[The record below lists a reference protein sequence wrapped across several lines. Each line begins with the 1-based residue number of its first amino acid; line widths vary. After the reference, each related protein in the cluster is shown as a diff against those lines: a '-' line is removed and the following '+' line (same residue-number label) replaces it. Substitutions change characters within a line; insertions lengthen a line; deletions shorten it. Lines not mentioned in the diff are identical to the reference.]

1 METNLTGS
9 TEAKVLIVDDEKD
22 FCEILFRVVKQAGFT
37 TLVANDGPMALE
49 MIRVDSPD
57 IVLLDIRMPGIDG
70 FEVIRRLKEQEESRD
85 IPIIFI
91 SASTEVKQRIEAL
104 KLGAVDFIT
113 KPFQHEELLV
123 RVQTHLELSRLRS
136 RLQHQTDDLTLAN
149 EKLRNEISKRK
160 RLEDER
166 MEMERKL
173 LQARKLESLA
183 IMAGGIAHDFNNQL
197 AVVLGNL
204 ELALMDRVLD
214 PKAREQIENA
224 ITAAKR
230 SAELSRQMQ
239 IYAGNTLYDA
249 VDLDLNELLNKKP
262 SLLQLCVSKYANLNL
277 DIYSKLPPIKGD
289 ADQILRLVMNLV
301 VNASE
306 AIGDQHGEV
315 TLATG
320 VMDCDAEYLSRSRPE
335 DKPGP
340 GRFVF
345 LEITDTGCGMDSWTL
360 DRLFDPFFSTKFWG
374 RGLGMAE
381 VIGIIKGHHG
391 AIVVE
396 SESGKGTT
404 IRVLFPVPKEV
415 QESSVT
421 DKERVETK
429 SPESGA
435 VNRRKT
441 ILIVEDE
448 AGVSNLAV
456 KRLDLLGYD
465 TIIAADGEEG
475 VRVFRERLNEIDLV
489 MPDFKMPKMTG
500 ADLSSE
506 LVKIRPDIPVILCT
520 GFSETLEE
528 SELSQWGIRK
538 LIRKPIL
545 KINIARAIRESL
557 E

>member
-1 METNLTGS
+1 METNLTGPA
-9 TEAKVLIVDDEKD
+9 EAKVLIVDDEKD
-22 FCEILFRVVKQAGFT
+22 FCEILFHVVKQAGFT
-37 TLVANDGPMALE
+37 AQVANDGPMALE
-49 MIRVDSPD
+49 IIRVDSPD

-149 EKLRNEISKRK
+149 EKLRSEISKRK

-183 IMAGGIAHDFNNQL
+183 VMAGGIAHDFNNQL

-249 VDLDLNELLNKKP
+249 VDLDLNELLNKNP

-289 ADQILRLVMNLV
+289 ADQILRLVINLV

-306 AIGDQHGEV
+306 AIGDKHGEV
-315 TLATG
+315 TIVTG
-320 VMDCDAEYLSRSRPE
+320 VMDCDEQYLGLSRLE

-345 LEITDTGCGMDSWTL
+345 LEVTDTGSGMDSGTL

-381 VIGIIKGHHG
+381 VIGIVKGHHG
-391 AIVVE
+391 AIIVK
-396 SESGKGTT
+396 SEAGNGTR
-404 IRVLFPVPKEV
+404 IKVLFPM
-415 QESSVT
+415 
-421 DKERVETK
+421 
-429 SPESGA
+429 
-435 VNRRKT
+435 
-441 ILIVEDE
+441 
-448 AGVSNLAV
+448 
-456 KRLDLLGYD
+456 
-465 TIIAADGEEG
+465 
-475 VRVFRERLNEIDLV
+475 LV
-489 MPDFKMPKMTG
+489 HTG
-500 ADLSSE
+500 H
-506 LVKIRPDIPVILCT
+506 
-520 GFSETLEE
+520 
-528 SELSQWGIRK
+528 
-538 LIRKPIL
+538 
-545 KINIARAIRESL
+545 
-557 E
+557 